1 MAGASAADVRSILQ
15 LPASS
20 HAGQSQ
26 SQKKATTKK
35 PEGISR
41 ELYSLIGPTPS
52 TLAAQLSK
60 PRLKQKPNLGGGG
73 KVKWELR
80 PFKNGARGDGLQLKH
95 WVKANSDPEAEYA
108 FAKYNVQNNWYI
120 YSQDEYERHL
130 EDPDWSKEETDYL
143 FDLVREYDLRFHI
156 IADRYEFPRSMED
169 IKDRYF
175 SVCRKLI
182 RSRPWPGDEASRAQ
196 LLSSFQFDKDR
207 EVTRKEY
214 LASLE
219 NRTPEQ
225 IAEEEAMYIELK
237 RLEQTERAF
246 KKERDEL
253 LRTLLG
259 VESGLA
265 DLNVEDD
272 SHTSIT
278 DPRKKKKAGVA
289 EAESPATPT
298 AAVAQPPPRRAQSAK
313 SIAYDALHCI
323 QRIDPPPLTPATKA
337 SHAAATLRSQKVAYP
352 KPAVSSKVNQVVT
365 ELGVPISRGV
375 IMPTRDTLAQY
386 EMLIEAATALVETKK
401 IVDRVEQEIRVARAR
416 LDMRASASDGGVG
429 GDGGGS
435 GAQTPMDVDE
445 EPGSRSQ
452 SRGQEG
458 GTRAQSVVSTRSG
471 RSGRS
476 RKQSQRRSLSIS
488 SVDTSGTSTTRAGNK
503 RQKLG

>member
-1 MAGASAADVRSILQ
+1 MTVACLILADAWL
-15 LPASS
+15 
-20 HAGQSQ
+20 
-26 SQKKATTKK
+26 T
-35 PEGISR
+35 
-41 ELYSLIGPTPS
+41 
-52 TLAAQLSK
+52 
-60 PRLKQKPNLGGGG
+60 
-73 KVKWELR
+73 
-80 PFKNGARGDGLQLKH
+80 
-95 WVKANSDPEAEYA
+95 
-108 FAKYNVQNNWYI
+108 AK
-120 YSQDEYERHL
+120 
-130 EDPDWSKEETDYL
+130 
-143 FDLVREYDLRFHI
+143 FMHI
-156 IADRYEFPRSMED
+156 
-169 IKDRYF
+169 
-175 SVCRKLI
+175 
-182 RSRPWPGDEASRAQ
+182 
-196 LLSSFQFDKDR
+196 DR

-272 SHTSIT
+272 SHAAIT

-298 AAVAQPPPRRAQSAK
+298 AAVAQPAPRRAQSAK
-313 SIAYDALHCI
+313 SIAYGTSPTHPSPPWTVTSILLGVDALHCI

-416 LDMRASASDGGVG
+416 LDMRASASDGGIG

-476 RKQSQRRSLSIS
+476 RKQVSIKA
-488 SVDTSGTSTTRAGNK
+488 RIPP
-503 RQKLG
+503 